1 MIYCKIAVI
10 VFSIIGFFG
19 SLYNKVSIEDPATR
33 EKEVSIHIISS
44 VIVWAL
50 YYGCGIFDLWPE
62 N

>member
-10 VFSIIGFFG
+10 VLSIIGFFINISKAVG
-19 SLYNKVSIEDPATR
+19 ITDPEER
-33 EKEVSIHIISS
+33 QKG
-44 VIVWAL
+44 VITQMVAAICAWLL